1 MNNSINFNY
10 IKSKTVSVIRN
21 TTFIMIHNKYPW
33 HEHVIQRIRLLLL
46 SCGCLTV
53 VMIPSHKLL
62 SIWLQIVT
70 LPKYT
75 SHVVGKYIKVSEFY
89 FSGYVTSADN
99 SIYYAFAITDEIT
112 D

>member
-1 MNNSINFNY
+1 
-10 IKSKTVSVIRN
+10 
-21 TTFIMIHNKYPW
+21 
-33 HEHVIQRIRLLLL
+33 
-46 SCGCLTV
+46 
-53 VMIPSHKLL
+53 MIPSHKLL

-112 D
+112 VKMYPEFSLLIEMIYFVFKIFYMHNQPCQ